1 MFDHDA
7 RSCYQLLL
15 YSLCV
20 ALGQQSQIAQNCV
33 VEEAVWIVLLCIS
46 QSVFASKVRDERSG
60 SKFCRTLFD
69 HDVRS
74 CFQLLLF
81 LCAALGQQSQI
92 AWNSVV
98 EEVVWTVL
106 LCISHICFCSESA
119 RNSVVE
125 EVVWTVLLCISQS
138 AFAVKARDERSSG
151 KLLVQ

>member
-33 VEEAVWIVLLCIS
+33 VEEVVWTVSLCIS
-46 QSVFASKVRDERSG
+46 QFAGALKMRDERWSW
-60 SKFCRTLFD
+60 KLCRTMFV

-74 CFQLLLF
+74 CFQLLLLLLLLLL
-81 LCAALGQQSQI
+81 LCVELGQQSKM
-92 AWNSVV
+92 
-98 EEVVWTVL
+98 
-106 LCISHICFCSESA
+106 A
-119 RNSVVE
+119 RNSAIE

-138 AFAVKARDERSSG
+138 VFAVKARDERSSG